1 MSDVDALLFAKLMTP
16 EEVKEILLRNMNLV
30 VESEKLKN
38 KISSLESANSN
49 LREIIKFLTVTLELG
64 NNAVNVPSVW
74 QEVRDSAPKFTD
86 FKCTCGCHD
95 NDTENETGINEEELK
110 SVLKYVASVEKDKN
124 LVKHINEVLN
134 KDEAEV
140 PQEVPVEDIKAEV
153 EVPVSV
159 EEYPPVEAEPVEEE
173 VKPRKKRKERGG
185 SVFTDFE
192 TLTLDKDTE
201 YEGNSVIHSSKL

>member
-95 NDTENETGINEEELK
+95 NDTENETGVDEEDFK

-124 LVKHINEVLN
+124 LVKHINDVLN

-159 EEYPPVEAEPVEEE
+159 EEYPPAEAEPVEEE

>member
-16 EEVKEILLRNMNLV
+16 EEVKEILLRNLNLT

-38 KISSLESANSN
+38 KISSLASANSN

-64 NNAVNVPSVW
+64 NSAVNVPSVW

-95 NDTENETGINEEELK
+95 NGTEDETGVDEEELK

-140 PQEVPVEDIKAEV
+140 PQEVPVEDIKAET

>member
-134 KDEAEV
+134 KDEVEV

>member
-16 EEVKEILLRNMNLV
+16 EEVKEILLRNLNLT

-95 NDTENETGINEEELK
+95 NDTEGETGVDEEDFK
-110 SVLKYVASVEKDKN
+110 SVLKNTANVE
-124 LVKHINEVLN
+124 LLKHIH
-134 KDEAEV
+134 EAEV
-140 PQEVPVEDIKAEV
+140 PQEVPVEDIKAET

>member
-95 NDTENETGINEEELK
+95 NDTENETGVDEEELK

>member
-16 EEVKEILLRNMNLV
+16 EEVKEILLRNLNLT

-95 NDTENETGINEEELK
+95 DTEDETGVDEEDFK
-110 SVLKYVASVEKDKN
+110 SVLKNTANVE
-124 LVKHINEVLN
+124 LLKHIH
-134 KDEAEV
+134 EAEV
-140 PQEVPVEDIKAEV
+140 PQEVPVEDIKAET